1 MGGASE
7 LWQLIGFSLSMLVGC
22 FLAGMVPLSMSLS
35 KRNLKLMSSLGA
47 GLLVGTALAVIIPEG
62 VAILIS
68 NPGHKAVPLEEV
80 EGAEHHEHDGSG
92 ADQIGLAL
100 TSGFVFMLLVDQI
113 GGSHGHSHGAEG
125 GMGAKS
131 MSTTIGLVV
140 HAAADGI
147 AMGAATLTDKADVEF
162 IIFLA
167 IMLHKAPAAF
177 GLTSF
182 LLHEGADRQ
191 SVRKVL
197 IIFSLAAPT
206 MALFTYLS
214 LLQLNG
220 GLSGAS
226 TGWVM
231 LFSAG
236 TFLYVSTVHVLP
248 EINQQSS
255 NSSVIVGVE
264 DLTVSKGSVKW
275 TNLVTLVLGIFAPV
289 ILNMSH
295 HH

>member
-1 MGGASE
+1 MGE

-68 NPGHKAVPLEEV
+68 NPGHEAVPLEEAD
-80 EGAEHHEHDGSG
+80 GAEHHHEQGEDSG
-92 ADQIGLAL
+92 AGQIGLAL

-147 AMGAATLTDKADVEF
+147 AMGAATLTDKADVEI

-182 LLHEGADRQ
+182 LLHQGADRQ

-248 EINQQSS
+248 EINQQSPS
-255 NSSVIVGVE
+255 TIVGVE

-275 TNLVTLVLGIFAPV
+275 TNLVTLVVGIFAPV